1 MRFQPWRPKTNGNQE
16 NSNWSKKSVIH
27 TSVTKQWDLREM
39 VTLFSKAVT
48 CQSLESR
55 QILTLTSYSY
65 TLSEK
70 QSHLREE
77 LQAWALPFP
86 ELNSTSEDTTSFTDR
101 KQGQAPRVSEQSLSV
116 QLKHPREAISLASTP
131 AAAAKWLQ
139 PCPTLCD
146 PKDGSPPGSPC
157 PWDSPGKNTGVGCH
171 FLLQCM
177 KVKVKSLSCVRL
189 LETPWT
195 AAYQAPPSMG
205 FSRQEYWSGVPL
217 PSPIYPWFSF
227 NTLSLVDVDKQADQG
242 NLTKTAVPCRKWWAF
257 IETHGKKAHD
267 LHSRLKSLT
276 QRNCPFT
283 LRLCLIFDPKLLFIS
298 LTELGFKSPL
308 VVHYYALVFLMH
320 HNRRNNSNSKC
331 HVSRLT
337 CCSTEQVQLTTLPT
351 CTSDST
357 PFPLKRQTGQNKD
370 DRVNLE
376 GNQ

>member
-1 MRFQPWRPKTNGNQE
+1 MRPPRDGDP
-16 NSNWSKKSVIH
+16 
-27 TSVTKQWDLREM
+27 L
-39 VTLFSKAVT
+39 
-48 CQSLESR
+48 LESSDLPKFR
-55 QILTLTSYSY
+55 KQANSYSNIILLY
-65 TLSEK
+65 PFWK
-70 QSHLREE
+70 AQSHLREE

-195 AAYQAPPSMG
+195 AAYHAPPSMG

-283 LRLCLIFDPKLLFIS
+283 LLPHFWPK
-298 LTELGFKSPL
+298 T
-308 VVHYYALVFLMH
+308 VVHIINWTWLQITSSGPLL
-320 HNRRNNSNSKC
+320 
-331 HVSRLT
+331 RL
-337 CCSTEQVQLTTLPT
+337 SFFNAPQ
-351 CTSDST
+351 
-357 PFPLKRQTGQNKD
+357 
-370 DRVNLE
+370 
-376 GNQ
+376 

>member
-1 MRFQPWRPKTNGNQE
+1 MRPPRDGDP
-16 NSNWSKKSVIH
+16 
-27 TSVTKQWDLREM
+27 L
-39 VTLFSKAVT
+39 
-48 CQSLESR
+48 LESTDLPKFR
-55 QILTLTSYSY
+55 KQAHSYSNIILLY
-65 TLSEK
+65 PFWK
-70 QSHLREE
+70 AQSHLREE

-101 KQGQAPRVSEQSLSV
+101 KQGRAPRVSEQYLSV

-131 AAAAKWLQ
+131 AAAKSLQ
-139 PCPTLCD
+139 SCPTLCD

-171 FLLQCM
+171 FLLQWM
-177 KVKVKSLSCVRL
+177 KVKVKSLSRVQL

-242 NLTKTAVPCRKWWAF
+242 NLTKTAVPRRKWWAF
-257 IETHGKKAHD
+257 IETRGEESPWSALMAQEPHPAKP
-267 LHSRLKSLT
+267 
-276 QRNCPFT
+276 PFYFTT
-283 LRLCLIFDPKLLFIS
+283 LPHFWPKLLFIS

-308 VVHYYALVFLMH
+308 VAHYYALVFLMH
-320 HNRRNNSNSKC
+320 QNRRNNSNSKC
-331 HVSRLT
+331 HVSHLT
-337 CCSTEQVQLTTLPT
+337 CWSTEQVQLTTLPT